1 VVVCIKGGEEMKI
14 KYLSFS
20 VIPLL
25 VIIIFVIW
33 FGIQNQDA
41 ERTPR
46 LYLIPEGVTHIEIHY
61 NQEGYAK
68 LTKEGNYIFYN
79 IPKTGVLK
87 TSTNEP
93 EYGIAPDK
101 FYYIDDDGKRTA
113 ISGETINSGI
123 GSEEGKQII
132 HTIII
137 EKD

>member
-1 VVVCIKGGEEMKI
+1 MKI

-20 VIPLL
+20 IIPLL

-33 FGIQNQDA
+33 FGIQNQDT
-41 ERTPR
+41 ERTPN
-46 LYLIPEGVTHIEIHY
+46 LYLIPEDVTHIEIHY

-68 LTKEGNYIFYN
+68 LTKEGNYFVYN

-93 EYGIAPDK
+93 EYGIANDK
-101 FYYIDDDGKRTA
+101 YFYIDDNGKRTA
-113 ISGETINSGI
+113 ISGEYITSGI
-123 GSEEGKQII
+123 GSEEGNHII
-132 HTIII
+132 QTIII